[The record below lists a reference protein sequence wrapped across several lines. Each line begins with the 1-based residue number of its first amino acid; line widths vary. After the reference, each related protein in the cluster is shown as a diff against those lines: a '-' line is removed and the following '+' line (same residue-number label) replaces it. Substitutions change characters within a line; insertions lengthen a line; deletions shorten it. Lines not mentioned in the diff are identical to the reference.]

1 MLHANKSTTGLI
13 RKIEWIMLPCNRE
26 PFPKNAANCIRR
38 LICSAI
44 VLPTNFLVFGDQ
56 LRIFLQ
62 IRLAY
67 AKGKSKV
74 RTAISSTQL
83 PENRVFRFLLRIP
96 GFKKSPIC
104 RANLGIQTIHK
115 CQLMLHKCLV
125 RFSCLVCPVIRR
137 QKALIILLFI
147 VQSENI
153 QRTML
158 YIIGLDP

>member
-1 MLHANKSTTGLI
+1 MKLDLVVQT
-13 RKIEWIMLPCNRE
+13 CNGQT
-26 PFPKNAANCIRR
+26 FSQDAANCIRLRVR
-38 LICSAI
+38 LTMC
-44 VLPTNFLVFGDQ
+44 LPVDFLILGDQ

-96 GFKKSPIC
+96 GFKKTPIC
-104 RANLGIQTIHK
+104 RANLGIKTIHK
-115 CQLMLHKCLV
+115 CQFMLHKCLV
-125 RFSCLVCPVIRR
+125 GFSCLVCPVIRR

-147 VQSENI
+147 VQPENI
-153 QRTML
+153 QWTML